1 MYDADRDT
9 ALDEPILGTSFSL
22 RQARVQRRKIADWD
36 ADIRLFQNGQSN
48 S

>member
-22 RQARVQRRKIADWD
+22 HAARVQRRKIGDWD
-36 ADIRLFQNGQSN
+36 ADIKLFQTGQSN